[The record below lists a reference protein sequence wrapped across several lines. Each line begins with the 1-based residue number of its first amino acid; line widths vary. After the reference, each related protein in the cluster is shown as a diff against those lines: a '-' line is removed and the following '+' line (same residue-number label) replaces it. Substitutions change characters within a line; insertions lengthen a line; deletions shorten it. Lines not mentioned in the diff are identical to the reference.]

1 MEEKDEK
8 RLLKIDLVGKDENL
22 FANLKGKLIK
32 MVDRVLDTS
41 LDVSTDLTVKE
52 ELQKFTSL
60 GLNYTESKLKKAS
73 IENDQIIAEIQEKLS
88 IIQKNKAEA
97 RKINATAR
105 TIEFDQSLK
114 ELTFTLKMTKAI
126 IVGEGNEQALAFTKQ
141 IDVFLE
147 VITSIN
153 EMQSN
158 SN

>member
-8 RLLKIDLVGKDENL
+8 RLLRIDLVGKDENL

-32 MVDRVLDTS
+32 MVDKVLDSS
-41 LDVSTDLTVKE
+41 LDVNSDLTVKE

-60 GLNYTESKLKKAS
+60 GLNYAESKLKKAS
-73 IENDQIIAEIQEKLS
+73 IENDQIITEIQEKLS
-88 IIQKNKAEA
+88 LIQKNKAEA

-126 IVGEGNEQALAFTKQ
+126 ILGEGNDEALAFTKQ

-147 VITSIN
+147 VIKSLN
-153 EMQSN
+153 EMKSIE
-158 SN
+158 

>member
-8 RLLKIDLVGKDENL
+8 RLLRIDLVGKDQNL

-32 MVDRVLDTS
+32 MVDKVLDSS
-41 LDVSTDLTVKE
+41 LDVSSDLTVKE

-60 GLNYTESKLKKAS
+60 GLNFAESKLKKAS

-88 IIQKNKAEA
+88 IIQKNKAKS

-126 IVGEGNEQALAFTKQ
+126 ILGEGDDEALAFTKQ
-141 IDVFLE
+141 IDIFLE
-147 VITSIN
+147 VIRSLN
-153 EMQSN
+153 EMKSIE
-158 SN
+158 

>member
-8 RLLKIDLVGKDENL
+8 RLLKIDLVGKDQNL

-32 MVDRVLDTS
+32 MVDKVLDS
-41 LDVSTDLTVKE
+41 SIDVSSDSTVKE

-60 GLNYTESKLKKAS
+60 GLNFAESKLKKAS

-88 IIQKNKAEA
+88 IIQKNKAES

-126 IVGEGNEQALAFTKQ
+126 ILGEGDDEALAFTKQ
-141 IDVFLE
+141 IDIFLE
-147 VITSIN
+147 VIRSLNETKSI
-153 EMQSN
+153 E
-158 SN
+158 

>member
-1 MEEKDEK
+1 MEEKEEK
-8 RLLKIDLVGKDENL
+8 RLLRIDLVGKDQNL

-32 MVDRVLDTS
+32 MVDKVLDSS
-41 LDVSTDLTVKE
+41 LDVSSDLTVKE

-60 GLNYTESKLKKAS
+60 GLNFAESKLQKAS

-88 IIQKNKAEA
+88 LIQKNKAES

-126 IVGEGNEQALAFTKQ
+126 ILGEGNDEALAFTKQ
-141 IDVFLE
+141 IDIFLE
-147 VITSIN
+147 VIRSLN
-153 EMQSN
+153 EMKSIE
-158 SN
+158 

>member
-8 RLLKIDLVGKDENL
+8 RLLRIDLVGKDENL

-32 MVDRVLDTS
+32 MVDKVLDSS
-41 LDVSTDLTVKE
+41 LDVNSDLTVKE
-52 ELQKFTSL
+52 ELQKFSSL
-60 GLNYTESKLKKAS
+60 GLNYAESKLKKAS
-73 IENDQIIAEIQEKLS
+73 IENDQIITEIQEKLS
-88 IIQKNKAEA
+88 LIQKNKAEA

-126 IVGEGNEQALAFTKQ
+126 ILGEGNDEAIAFTKQ

-147 VITSIN
+147 VIQSLN
-153 EMQSN
+153 EMN
-158 SN
+158 SIE

>member
-8 RLLKIDLVGKDENL
+8 RLLRIDLVGKDQNL

-32 MVDRVLDTS
+32 MVDKVLDS
-41 LDVSTDLTVKE
+41 SIDVSSDLTVKE

-60 GLNYTESKLKKAS
+60 GLNFAESKLKKAS
-73 IENDQIIAEIQEKLS
+73 IENDQIITEIQEKLS
-88 IIQKNKAEA
+88 IIQKNKAES

-126 IVGEGNEQALAFTKQ
+126 ILGEGDDEALAFTKQ
-141 IDVFLE
+141 IDIFLE
-147 VITSIN
+147 VIRSLN
-153 EMQSN
+153 EMKSIE
-158 SN
+158 

>member
-8 RLLKIDLVGKDENL
+8 RLLRIDLVGKDENL

-32 MVDRVLDTS
+32 MVDKVLDSS
-41 LDVSTDLTVKE
+41 LDVNSDLTVKE

-60 GLNYTESKLKKAS
+60 GLNFAESKLKKAS
-73 IENDQIIAEIQEKLS
+73 IENDHIITEIQEKLS

-105 TIEFDQSLK
+105 TIEFDQNLK
-114 ELTFTLKMTKAI
+114 ELTFTLKMTNALI
-126 IVGEGNEQALAFTKQ
+126 LGEGNEEALAFTKQ

-147 VITSIN
+147 VIKSIN
-153 EMQSN
+153 EMN
-158 SN
+158 SIK